1 MRFDKWIAAAAL
13 AATSFAA
20 TETGAVEVKSAS
32 EAQEIKLA
40 GRLHTQFN
48 STSVDGE
55 PGSEFLVRRARFV
68 AEVKLNDFVSGK
80 VEPEYGAGTYSLKDG
95 YMELSIGES
104 YRVKFGQFKR
114 SFDLFQLT
122 SSTRGLVIERGL
134 AIRGV
139 HGLRTYSSLSEKL
152 QYSDRDIGF
161 AGIYGNKSRPVSASF
176 MVSNGIGAN
185 KVPSDEEEGFADL
198 QYSGRIELDPV
209 EGRDLTVAFNGSYRP
224 YLVTTT
230 VSSCV
235 EALDGAKR
243 GDNAPAIL
251 IESEVSEE
259 YSLAL
264 GFDVDL
270 GNYTSG
276 PHVKAGLIR
285 GENWAIDSFAGPD
298 TASTDS
304 TRIISVVNRVNADAP
319 PTFIAGQIIA
329 TYKLLIAGNDYVEA
343 IEPIV
348 RVSYAD
354 PNDDI
359 SDDGGI
365 LITPGFQTFFTGRN
379 KISFNLDLFFPESDD
394 EKREYSFKAQTY
406 LNF

>member
-13 AATSFAA
+13 VATCFAA
-20 TETGAVEVKSAS
+20 TETGAVEVKSLAK
-32 EAQEIKLA
+32 EITLA

-48 STSVDGE
+48 STSVAGE
-55 PGSEFLVRRARFV
+55 LGSEFLVRRARFA
-68 AEVKLNDFVSGK
+68 AEVKVNDFVSGK
-80 VEPEYGAGTYSLKDG
+80 VEPEYGAGSWSLKDG
-95 YMELSIGES
+95 YMELEFGGSLG
-104 YRVKFGQFKR
+104 VKFGQFKR

-122 SSTRGLVIERGL
+122 SSTRGPVIERGL

-139 HGLRTYSSLSEKL
+139 NGLRTYSSLSEKL
-152 QYSDRDIGF
+152 QYSDRDIGI
-161 AGIYGNKSRPVSASF
+161 AGLYRNTGKSLSASF
-176 MVSNGIGAN
+176 MVSNGIGSN
-185 KVPSDEEEGFADL
+185 KVPSNEEEGVTDL
-198 QYSGRIELDPV
+198 QYSGRIELDPMD
-209 EGRDLTVAFNGSYRP
+209 ERDLTVAFNASCRP

-230 VSSCV
+230 SSSRE
-235 EALDGAKR
+235 EALNGVKR
-243 GDNAPAIL
+243 FEHASAAL
-251 IESEVSEE
+251 TESEVSEM

-276 PHVKAGLIR
+276 PHIQAGLIW
-285 GENWAIDSFAGPD
+285 GENWAIGSSTGPD
-298 TASTDS
+298 TATTDS
-304 TRIISVVNRVNADAP
+304 TRTITVVSRVNADAP
-319 PTFIAGQIIA
+319 PRFVAGQIIA
-329 TYKLLIAGNDYVEA
+329 TYKHLIEGNDFVEA

-365 LITPGFQTFFTGRN
+365 LITPGVQTFLAGRN
-379 KISFNLDLFFPESDD
+379 KISFNLDMFFPESAD
-394 EKREYSFKAQTY
+394 EETEYSFKAQSY